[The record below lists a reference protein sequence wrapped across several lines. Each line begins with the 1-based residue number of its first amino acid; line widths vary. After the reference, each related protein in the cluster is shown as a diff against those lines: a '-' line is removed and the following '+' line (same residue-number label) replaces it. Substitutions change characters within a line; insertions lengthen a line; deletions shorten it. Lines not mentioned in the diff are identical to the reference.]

1 MPRRACS
8 ASYEGWERRPHVR
21 AILQEVIRLGSVIQT
36 TNRMQAWVRDQ
47 VLALQKRLGRLEI
60 PDPNIIPPLLDGFL
74 ATPPGK
80 RKARKGIAA
89 KTRGYQ
95 LLQRAVTLPIG
106 RVVPFD
112 DALGPGFVLVAYD
125 CNSFGSARSGSVGTL
140 HSAWGTCGAGRAM
153 PQRIFSARQRARPYG

>member
-1 MPRRACS
+1 MGDAAHQMPPFLGQGACAGMRDAVNLAWKLQMVIEGQAPVS
-8 ASYEGWERRPHVR
+8 LLASYEVERRPHVR
-21 AILQEVIRLGSVIQT
+21 TILQGVITFGSVIQT
-36 TNRMQAWVRDQ
+36 SSRVQAWVRDH
-47 VLALQKRLGRLEI
+47 VLAVQKRLGRLEI

-125 CNSFGSARSGSVGTL
+125 CNPSECT
-140 HSAWGTCGAGRAM
+140 
-153 PQRIFSARQRARPYG
+153 